1 MREWHPS
8 VSAVLLLAL
17 LLLSA
22 FSTEPLV
29 ILCSLAGGI
38 SFCAITGGARR
49 QLKTVLFVVAV
60 FALTNPLFSHRGEHV
75 LFYLNHNAVTL
86 DALYEGARI
95 GGMLAASLCWF
106 SAFGRVLD
114 GERVVYLL
122 GRPFPKTALL
132 ISSALRMVSL
142 AGPRHTAVKEA
153 RLAAG
158 LKGEGAL
165 ADLRFAAGNLSVSL
179 GMTLEN
185 AVESGNSMKA
195 RGFGLPGRTAYGL
208 FRFASADGVLIV
220 AVILLAA
227 LAAAGIL
234 LDFAPLWACFGI
246 LCGIPCLLEGR
257 EKLRWRS

>member
-86 DALYEGARI
+86 DAL
-95 GGMLAASLCWF
+95 
-106 SAFGRVLD
+106 
-114 GERVVYLL
+114 
-122 GRPFPKTALL
+122 
-132 ISSALRMVSL
+132 
-142 AGPRHTAVKEA
+142 
-153 RLAAG
+153 
-158 LKGEGAL
+158 
-165 ADLRFAAGNLSVSL
+165 
-179 GMTLEN
+179 
-185 AVESGNSMKA
+185 
-195 RGFGLPGRTAYGL
+195 
-208 FRFASADGVLIV
+208 
-220 AVILLAA
+220 
-227 LAAAGIL
+227 
-234 LDFAPLWACFGI
+234 
-246 LCGIPCLLEGR
+246 
-257 EKLRWRS
+257 

>member
-8 VSAVLLLAL
+8 TGAVLLLSL
-17 LLLSA
+17 LVLSA
-22 FSTEPLV
+22 FSTEPFV
-29 ILCSLAGGI
+29 ILCSLAGGL
-38 SFCAITGGARR
+38 SFCAMTGGARG
-49 QLKTVLFVVAV
+49 QLKTVLLVVAI
-60 FALTNPLFSHRGEHV
+60 FTLTNPLFSHRGEQV

-114 GERVVYLL
+114 GERIVYLL

-179 GMTLEN
+179 GMTLET

-195 RGFGLPGRTAYGL
+195 RGFGLPGRTSYGL
-208 FRFASADGVLIV
+208 FRFALRDGILIGGV
-220 AVILLAA
+220 ALLTVLAA
-227 LAAAGIL
+227 VGIL
-234 LDFAPLWACFGI
+234 MTYVPLWVCFGI